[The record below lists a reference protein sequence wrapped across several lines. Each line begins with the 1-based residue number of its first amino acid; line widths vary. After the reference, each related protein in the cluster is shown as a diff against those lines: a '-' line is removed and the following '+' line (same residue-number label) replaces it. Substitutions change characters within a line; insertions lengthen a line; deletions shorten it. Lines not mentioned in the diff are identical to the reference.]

1 MSSMAV
7 FPEAVSAAAADVAN
21 IGQALSAANAAAT
34 VPTTNLLAAGTDE
47 ISTAVASLF
56 SGHGQAY
63 QRLANQLMAFH
74 EQFAQAL
81 TAGAS
86 AYTGAEATNA
96 SPLQTVEQ
104 NALGLI
110 NAPTQTLLGR
120 PLIGDGAA
128 GTATNPNGGA
138 GGLGISGDLGTG
150 GAGGTGGFLLGDYGV
165 SGAGGD
171 GRTVP
176 LEVVNV
182 TEPVVNVNVNG
193 GHSTPV
199 LIDTGSAGL
208 VMQVKDVGGPLGL
221 LRMGLPSGISM
232 SAYSGGLTYLFAT
245 YPTTVDFGNGIVT
258 STTGVD
264 VVLFSIPTSPYA
276 LTTWLNALWSNPLTT
291 PFDAYFQSAG
301 VDGVLGVG
309 PNAVGPGP
317 SIPTQALGGGLGQGL
332 LIDMQGG
339 ELVFGPNPLTPEFSV
354 SGAPISTLWVSVDGG
369 PLIAVPSIIDSGGV
383 MGTIPSSVIGGSTLP
398 ANTNIVVYTDS
409 AMTNEVY
416 SYNTNN
422 YQPTVISSGLMNTG
436 FLPFWMRPVYIDYSP
451 AGTGTTVFN
460 NP

>member
-1 MSSMAV
+1 
-7 FPEAVSAAAADVAN
+7 
-21 IGQALSAANAAAT
+21 
-34 VPTTNLLAAGTDE
+34 
-47 ISTAVASLF
+47 
-56 SGHGQAY
+56 
-63 QRLANQLMAFH
+63 
-74 EQFAQAL
+74 
-81 TAGAS
+81 
-86 AYTGAEATNA
+86 
-96 SPLQTVEQ
+96 
-104 NALGLI
+104 
-110 NAPTQTLLGR
+110 
-120 PLIGDGAA
+120 
-128 GTATNPNGGA
+128 
-138 GGLGISGDLGTG
+138 
-150 GAGGTGGFLLGDYGV
+150 
-165 SGAGGD
+165 
-171 GRTVP
+171 
-176 LEVVNV
+176 
-182 TEPVVNVNVNG
+182 
-193 GHSTPV
+193 
-199 LIDTGSAGL
+199 
-208 VMQVKDVGGPLGL
+208 MQVKDVGGPLGL

-339 ELVFGPNPLTPEFSV
+339 ELVFGPNPLTPNFSV
-354 SGAPISTLWVSVDGG
+354 SGAPISTLWVSVNGG
-369 PLIAVPSIIDSGGV
+369 APVAVPSIIDSGGV

-398 ANTNIVVYTDS
+398 ANTNITVYTDS
-409 AMTNEVY
+409 TMTNEVY
-416 SYNTNN
+416 HYSTND

-436 FLPFWMRPVYIDYSP
+436 FLPFWMQPVYIDYSP